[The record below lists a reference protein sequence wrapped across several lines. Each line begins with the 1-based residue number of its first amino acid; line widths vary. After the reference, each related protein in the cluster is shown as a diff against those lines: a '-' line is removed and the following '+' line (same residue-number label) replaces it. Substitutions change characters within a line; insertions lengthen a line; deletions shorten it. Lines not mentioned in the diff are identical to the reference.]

1 MIDVFIS
8 VVTKPL
14 RLSKGCCI
22 PPLLLWGLL
31 LLLAT
36 LSPLPPWRLSLQQQQ
51 TRWRSKGSQPGESQQ
66 MSCEVKSPRENGGW
80 CSKLEKS
87 GMYSHAVE
95 ESEFDKQ
102 YCQNFEDTKTIL
114 KKIYKDHIY
123 TYFLDTCCHWSMIRE
138 RGS

>member
-1 MIDVFIS
+1 
-8 VVTKPL
+8 
-14 RLSKGCCI
+14 
-22 PPLLLWGLL
+22 
-31 LLLAT
+31 
-36 LSPLPPWRLSLQQQQ
+36 
-51 TRWRSKGSQPGESQQ
+51 